1 MRKTKTF
8 TTLECVARDVRRAKT
23 VADAVELLSAYVGR
37 VIVNTSVQT
46 HAENRRL
53 RGEVRRLRRVIRDVR
68 KCGCAGIGCHAE
80 LGAALAP
87 RRRKKP

>member
-1 MRKTKTF
+1 MRKPVQND
-8 TTLECVARDVRRAKT
+8 LAKFN
-23 VADAVELLSAYVGR
+23 DLMD
-37 VIVNTSVQT
+37 
-46 HAENRRL
+46 ENRRL

-87 RRRKKP
+87 RRRKK

>member
-1 MRKTKTF
+1 MQND
-8 TTLECVARDVRRAKT
+8 LAALNAEEDAKM
-23 VADAVELLSAYVGR
+23 
-37 VIVNTSVQT
+37 SV
-46 HAENRRL
+46 AENRRL

-87 RRRKKP
+87 RRKKP